1 MSRSFWA
8 VVLGVGVFAVAAVF
22 SVGPGEPAQPVRI
35 HAEQASYVIPIVHH
49 IVPVQTPA
57 LRHPAR
63 PAPATRHRAVT
74 HRAVTHRAVTHRAV
88 THRAVTHRGRSAARV
103 LALAGVVRLAPG
115 AGVGQPAGSGRVRVL
130 QRRLTTLGFAPGP
143 VDGRYGPRTTAAVE
157 RFQSAYG
164 LNTDGIVGARSAAAL
179 NADAATTPA
188 ALRPGEGY
196 QSTAGAGRV
205 RVLQRRLAR
214 LGFAPGPI
222 DGRYGPLTTHAVER
236 FQSARRLAV
245 NGVVA
250 GGTLR
255 ALFTV

>member
-74 HRAVTHRAVTHRAV
+74 HRAVTHR
-88 THRAVTHRGRSAARV
+88 GRSAARV

-115 AGVGQPAGSGRVRVL
+115 AGVRQPAGSGRVRVL
-130 QRRLTTLGFAPGP
+130 QRRLSTLGFAPGP

-179 NADAATTPA
+179 NADAATPPA